1 MGDVYNPCMLRF
13 EYDENKSAAN
23 LAKHGIDFADARR
36 LWDDPDAMVAPT
48 KHLGEPRYLV
58 IGRIGAKHWTAV
70 VTYRQGA
77 TRVISVR
84 RSRKQEIKQYESRG
98 V

>member
-1 MGDVYNPCMLRF
+1 MIRF

-36 LWDDPDAMVAPT
+36 LWDDPDVIGASAGDT
-48 KHLGEPRYLV
+48 AEPRQLV

-84 RSRKQEIKQYESRG
+84 RSRKREVKLYESRR